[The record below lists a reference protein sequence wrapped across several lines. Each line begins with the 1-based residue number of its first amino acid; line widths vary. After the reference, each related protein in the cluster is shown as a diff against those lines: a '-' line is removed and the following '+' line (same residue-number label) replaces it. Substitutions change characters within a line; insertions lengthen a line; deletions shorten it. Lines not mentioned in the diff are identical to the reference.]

1 MKKISNIAHQEPP
14 NFMAIFVDIASKLEK
29 LVQYNFV
36 SFNSCSTLP
45 SVAKDDWKQC
55 QYLNI
60 V

>member
-1 MKKISNIAHQEPP
+1 MKKRSNIAHQEPP

-36 SFNSCSTLP
+36 SFNPRPTLP